1 MLRHLAQPLVH
12 CTPPPPSFAARSLHS
27 SAPLWRGQAPTRRKR
42 VSLDLINTLKSSGP
56 QSSRQA
62 ALARLAQRAGNSRP
76 SYGAGGAGRGGR
88 GGYDNR
94 KSSGP
99 STISR
104 ATLCHKLR
112 QHLVEVWQGAP
123 GSGGRP
129 RRISPQIRSLASDLG
144 VNEDELS
151 RLTTKFSLQAAEA
164 VPDEAWQER
173 TKGESVPPAHTSF
186 DMDEV
191 AKTYI
196 EEGPEEALWNASLAA
211 FLAWVRTNV
220 AVPPVQPNSSQ
231 SISTVTKLHLLA
243 SIADRRFAY
252 EQYFSARQRRRKLIL
267 HVGPT
272 NSGKTY
278 NALVALARARTGAYA
293 GPLRLLAHEVFTRF
307 NEGKIGQE
315 GKRVCNLVTG
325 EEKRIVDPEAG
336 LQSCTVEMFPLQK
349 RLEVGVID
357 EIQMIG
363 DPQRGAAWTA
373 AVIGSTCD
381 ELHLCGEESVVE
393 LIQTIAAELGD
404 ECIVKRYQRLSPL
417 VVAEKSLE
425 GDLSKIRRGD
435 CLVTFSRSNIFA
447 FKRAVEQRTGLK
459 VAVAYGGLPPEVREE
474 QARAFNAGE
483 FDVLVASDAVGMGL
497 NLKIRRIVFESVH
510 KFDGKNEIRLPTP
523 QVKQIAGRAG
533 RYGVHT
539 PVSPS
544 APDFDPVEAGEAEDG
559 KKAEQ
564 ESTLGEVTTLDASDL
579 PILREAM
586 KEPIVQV
593 RQASITAP
601 PEAYKEL
608 YSILPASTPLSRVVS
623 LSRAMT
629 RTMPHY
635 RSTGTGGIA
644 FNTDT
649 IAHIRPLTFEERYTF
664 GLAPVNKRDAYV
676 VESLMDFASSY
687 AAGEPVFVDD
697 WADKSGL
704 FGLLERVDE
713 AHAMRAELLA
723 DENAPKPTGD
733 VKRSLIS
740 VFSPVTLSSLESNH
754 RCLTLYLWLSYRLAP
769 IFCDQKGARELRKR
783 VEKAI
788 ETTLD
793 GIKFER
799 SDRSSGA
806 KHKRAVASGMRV

>member
-1 MLRHLAQPLVH
+1 MLRSLVKPLAH
-12 CTPPPPSFAARSLHS
+12 CTTPPPSLAARSLHS
-27 SAPLWRGQAPTRRKR
+27 SVPLWRGKVQTRRKR
-42 VSLDLINTLKSSGP
+42 VSLDLIKTLREGAP

-62 ALARLAQRAGNSRP
+62 ALARVAERASNSRP
-76 SYGAGGAGRGGR
+76 SYGGR
-88 GGYDNR
+88 GGYGGGGGSGYSRGGYNYSR
-94 KSSGP
+94 GSGP
-99 STISR
+99 STVSR
-104 ATLCHKLR
+104 PALCHKLR
-112 QHLVEVWQGAP
+112 QHLSEVWW
-123 GSGGRP
+123 GGRGDP
-129 RRISPQIRSLASDLG
+129 GRKGRTSPQIRSLAIDLG
-144 VNEDELS
+144 ADEDELG
-151 RLTTKFSLQAAEA
+151 RLAAKFGFEAVEA

-173 TKGESVPPAHTSF
+173 TKGVALPANCISF
-186 DMDEV
+186 DMDEI

-196 EEGPEEALWNASLAA
+196 EDGPDEALWNASLSA

-220 AVPPVQPNSSQ
+220 SAPQIRPDRPQ

-252 EQYFSARQRRRKLIL
+252 EHYINARQRRRKLIL

-293 GPLRLLAHEVFTRF
+293 GPLRLLAHEVFARF

-325 EEKRIVDPEAG
+325 EEKRIIDPEAG
-336 LQSCTVEMFPLQK
+336 LQSCTVEMFPLHK
-349 RLEVGVID
+349 RLDVGVID

-425 GDLSKIRRGD
+425 GDLGKIRRGD

-474 QARAFNAGE
+474 QARAFNAG
-483 FDVLVASDAVGMGL
+483 D
-497 NLKIRRIVFESVH
+497 KIRRIVFESMH
-510 KFDGKNEIRLPTP
+510 KFNGQTEVPLPTP

-544 APDFDPVEAGEAEDG
+544 APDFDPVDVGEAEG
-559 KKAEQ
+559 SKKAEE

-579 PILREAM
+579 PALREAM

-601 PEAYKEL
+601 AEAYKEL
-608 YSILPASTPLSRVVS
+608 YSILPATTPLSRVVS

-649 IAHIRPLTFEERYTF
+649 IAHIRPLTFEERYAF

-676 VESLMDFASSY
+676 VDALVDFATSY
-687 AAGEPVFVDD
+687 AAGEPVFVDE
-697 WADKSGL
+697 WADKAGL
-704 FGLLERVDE
+704 FGLLERINE
-713 AHAMRAELLA
+713 AHGMRAELLA
-723 DENAPKPTGD
+723 NEDTPKPTGD

-769 IFCDQKGARELRKR
+769 IFCDQKGARDLRKR

-799 SDRSSGA
+799 TDHSTGA
-806 KHKRAVASGMRV
+806 KHKRAVASGMLV